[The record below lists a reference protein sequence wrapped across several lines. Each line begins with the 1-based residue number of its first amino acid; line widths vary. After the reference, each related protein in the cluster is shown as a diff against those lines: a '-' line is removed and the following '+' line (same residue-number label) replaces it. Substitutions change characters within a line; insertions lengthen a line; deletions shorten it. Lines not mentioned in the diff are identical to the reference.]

1 MMNIYQ
7 SITKVMEEVPS
18 IGKTQRNKT
27 QGFMYRGIDDVMNAL
42 QPLLAKNKVF
52 IVPEILEQMR
62 EERTTS
68 KGGNLIYSICKIKY
82 KFYAED
88 GSSVEAITIGEGMDS
103 GDKAT
108 NKAMAIAMKYALFQV
123 FCIPTDEM
131 KDPDS
136 ETPEQSTK
144 KSNTTDNKISEADAK
159 KVEAM
164 MKEMGWNVEELLQ
177 KNYKISKT
185 TDLTASQY
193 VKILEAIKKA
203 KEAKQHE

>member
-1 MMNIYQ
+1 MNIYQ
-7 SITKVMEEVPS
+7 SITKIMEEVPS

-144 KSNTTDNKISEADAK
+144 KSNTTDNQFSEADAK